1 MATQTIDQGK
11 FEALMGKALTDIGGA
26 LSLLMAYMGD
36 RLGLYKT
43 MEANGP
49 GTSAEIAAAAGLD
62 ERYVREWL
70 SANAAAGYI
79 GYESASGRFTLSPEA
94 ALVFAADGD
103 PRCLQGFFQAV
114 KSVYDDEEKSTA
126 AIRAGTGLGWGE
138 RSPCCFCGTDRFFRP
153 GYAAN
158 LVGGWIPALTGI
170 EDRLKTG
177 ASVAD
182 IGCGHGSSTVLMAQA
197 FPNSTFTGVDF
208 HAPSVEAARTKARAA
223 GVGNASFEV
232 AAAKDFAGTGYDLV
246 CIFDAIHDMGDPVGA
261 AAHIRQA
268 LKPDGSFMVVE
279 PIAGDALEDNL
290 HLLGQIFYS
299 VSTCAC
305 VPASK
310 AQDVGL
316 ALGAQAGE
324 RRLAEVLREG
334 GFATVRRAAQTDTN
348 MVLEAR
354 CV

>member
-1 MATQTIDQGK
+1 MASAAIDQGK
-11 FEALMGKALTDIGGA
+11 FETLMGKALTDIGGA
-26 LSLLMAYMGD
+26 LAVLMAHMGD
-36 RLGLYKT
+36 KLGLYRVLQ
-43 MEANGP
+43 ENGP
-49 GTSAEIAAAAGLD
+49 GTSAEIAARAGLD

-70 SANAAAGYI
+70 SAVAAAGYLD
-79 GYESASGRFTLSPEA
+79 YDAAAETFSLSPEA
-94 ALVFAADGD
+94 ALIFAAEGD

-114 KSVYDDEEKSTA
+114 KSVFDDEEKSTE
-126 AIRAGTGLGWGE
+126 AIRAGRGLGWGE

-158 LVGGWIPALTGI
+158 LVEGWIPALTGI
-170 EDRLKTG
+170 EDRLKAG
-177 ASVAD
+177 ARVAD

-197 FPNSTFTGVDF
+197 YPNSTFTGFDF
-208 HAPSVEAARTKARAA
+208 HAPSIEAARAKAAEA
-223 GVGNASFEV
+223 GVANASFEV
-232 AAAKDFAGTGYDLV
+232 AAAKDFPGGDYDLV
-246 CIFDAIHDMGDPVGA
+246 CIFDAIHDMGDPAGA
-261 AAHIRQA
+261 AAHIRRS

-279 PIAGDALEDNL
+279 PLAGDSLTDNL

-310 AQDVGL
+310 AQEVGL

-324 RRLAEVLREG
+324 KRLAAVLREG
-334 GFATVRRAAQTDTN
+334 GFASVRRAAQTDTN

-354 CV
+354 CA